1 MASIK
6 CFADIGLTPAII
18 LQPICAPDKRDES
31 QMVTEVEKKRALSA
45 PKTAGRRGLYK
56 IVVRWWQLI
65 L

>member
-1 MASIK
+1 M
-6 CFADIGLTPAII
+6 GLTPATC
-18 LQPICAPDKRDES
+18 LQSNCAPDKRDES

-56 IVVRWWQLI
+56 IVVCWRQVI